1 MTMKAWLFRDTD
13 IPLELIERDVPEP
26 GDGEVLIRVG
36 ACGIC
41 HSDVGLFEDRKWLD
55 MMKTPVVPGHE
66 IAGTVAALGRGV
78 AQFSPGDRVVVWSIA
93 ELHGYLRD
101 GGFGEFVVA
110 KADTLVHVPADVP
123 LEKAIFSEPGMTA
136 YAGVVTAG
144 MAAPGQ
150 RVGIIGYG
158 GLGRMGARIAQL
170 KGSEI
175 YIAEPNEAVWDDALA
190 AGAKRVV
197 RDVLE
202 LQDEELDLVV
212 DFAGFGT
219 TTDGAISVVRPH
231 GRVVLIGLGRTE
243 AAINTYKLVGKN
255 VSLRG
260 SGGGSKEDLEAV
272 LSLIAS
278 GEIDPVIS
286 ATDFEGIPAGLT
298 RLAEG
303 GVTGR
308 LVAIY

>member
-144 MAAPGQ
+144 MVAPGQ

-190 AGAKRVV
+190 AGTKRVV

-202 LQDEELDLVV
+202 LQNEELDLVV

-278 GEIDPVIS
+278 GEINPVIS
-286 ATDFEGIPAGLT
+286 ATDFEGIPSGLT

-303 GVTGR
+303 GVAGR